1 MLKYTT
7 SEGTCTAPYPISAIV
22 YATWILSGKHTST
35 VVSRYPYL
43 RPVSLEAT
51 FPEEIL
57 FQLISFHVTLFDLA
71 LLEADLV

>member
-7 SEGTCTAPYPISAIV
+7 SESTCTAPYPISAIV
-22 YATWILSGKHTST
+22 YATWILAGKHAST
-35 VVSRYPYL
+35 VVSRYPHL
-43 RPVSLEAT
+43 RPASLEAT
-51 FPEEIL
+51 LPKGIL